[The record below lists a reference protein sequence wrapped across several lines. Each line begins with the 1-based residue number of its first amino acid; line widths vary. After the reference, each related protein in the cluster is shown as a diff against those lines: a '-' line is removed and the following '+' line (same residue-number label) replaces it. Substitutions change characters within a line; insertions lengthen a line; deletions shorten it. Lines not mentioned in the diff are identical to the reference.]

1 MTTATPF
8 PVIPPPQLQVFRN
21 LSGFDAFV
29 CDKMAPGRALTDVVT
44 LKGSFELRPDVVEET
59 TPNEI
64 QLADR
69 VHDAER
75 AELSSLAAAGEVM
88 LEKPTTDL
96 YLTGHA
102 RTHDGRPRD
111 RWVAGVAARSSRGPV
126 VSHALVATGP
136 RTWTHRLGLGWKLG
150 DPTPAAAVPLRY
162 ELAWGGAYP
171 AGEDAR
177 WVTHEPNPSGR
188 GFVSEAELARHDPL
202 PAPQWELPD
211 HPTGRPGH
219 PRPLAGFGPIARPWS
234 SRLRHAGTY
243 DQAWLTEAHRARERG
258 ELVDYP
264 GDFDPRFFLCG
275 PEALQAEARWEGDE
289 RIVLEGLV
297 EGHERL
303 FTQLPG
309 VRLLASVTR
318 GARVWAEE
326 PIPLDTVHIDLDAGL
341 VHLIWRLALPHA
353 RGIRGVVVGREDA
366 S

>member
-96 YLTGHA
+96 YLTGPA

-136 RTWTHRLGLGWKLG
+136 RTG
-150 DPTPAAAVPLRY
+150 
-162 ELAWGGAYP
+162 
-171 AGEDAR
+171 
-177 WVTHEPNPSGR
+177 
-188 GFVSEAELARHDPL
+188 
-202 PAPQWELPD
+202 
-211 HPTGRPGH
+211 
-219 PRPLAGFGPIARPWS
+219 
-234 SRLRHAGTY
+234 
-243 DQAWLTEAHRARERG
+243 
-258 ELVDYP
+258 
-264 GDFDPRFFLCG
+264 
-275 PEALQAEARWEGDE
+275 
-289 RIVLEGLV
+289 
-297 EGHERL
+297 
-303 FTQLPG
+303 
-309 VRLLASVTR
+309 
-318 GARVWAEE
+318 
-326 PIPLDTVHIDLDAGL
+326 
-341 VHLIWRLALPHA
+341 
-353 RGIRGVVVGREDA
+353 
-366 S
+366 